1 MQVPEVRLGRRVRGT
16 IAIGMQHPTTVCMK
30 DGVSMA
36 NLMTLTLL
44 LICLAA
50 SCAVGQTPTIEQLRD
65 LSLETSFAEAGTS
78 QCIIAVPDQDGY
90 SSMADHLA
98 TAVATVSGAKPAV
111 MAASGITDEMAQ
123 ANHVIALGVFANNS
137 LVEKLYDRLLVSC
150 DWSWPEGDDS
160 YVIRTVHNP
169 WQTGRNVVYLGSV
182 TAAGCEAAVNR
193 FVGILTENPG
203 GTIGPII
210 EVSSAPA
217 ALTDDEVQEHLGRI
231 DAETSSRTMDG
242 HVAQFAE
249 NYFRTGDPAWARI
262 FLDGVRKMIAL
273 HVEEGDASDMRNCR
287 YIFPQFERI
296 EYGPDF
302 SDHER
307 LELVNLFLRLA
318 DMMPLSKQELKPS
331 PIPHGNS
338 WNGHAAGYAGIYL
351 TRYYPDIAIGQRLLQ
366 NIDTYNA
373 PNMVYWKVNEDCPG
387 YGNITLTGN
396 YEWALARPVQ
406 SYFDGGSLGKM
417 CDWYMLISD
426 NSGRA
431 SGIGDDSGLGGPIS
445 VNAYMLAGWK
455 YRDGRYLW
463 WWDRHI
469 NGKGRYWV
477 PEEIIP
483 RVQPDNMLGVATVP
497 VDEWIY
503 NQHQPHKFPI
513 EKGYDKVSFR
523 SGFEKSDQY
532 LCMSGYSHGFHAHAD
547 ANAIVRY
554 ADREQVRLYDDGYM
568 IPALSEHNTVTILKN
583 GWAATTPELSEVM
596 AEANF
601 DDVGMFTSRLDDYN
615 GICWDRT
622 IIWPKGRFFL
632 VVDDLTAL
640 EPARYGF
647 QCIWRTLGS
656 ASLNGRRWTSEKEG
670 SRMNLVCASD
680 AVLAEKESAG
690 LTLNSPPFPMSEARA
705 LVQAAAPDMAAGDG
719 HQFANVLYTTDVGDG
734 STQVDCYRVDDS
746 TTYIISDNGQPIAA
760 GINRSTAVSGVLVEG
775 DAFYLTPTEL
785 AVAGARRVRIDG
797 RLVRSNLPV
806 NLNVDLNTGKAI
818 LECAEQVEVRHS
830 TAGGNATVTLQA
842 GRHELQLPPAS
853 LTRMPTLEQR
863 LSSLF
868 RDCALA
874 AAAAASEQAAVGT
887 GEKLAE
893 LWQYRNFAVYTNF
906 ALQPDV
912 TCAADQVPL
921 TPEEADYPVGKLQD
935 LLRPNGNVMF
945 PEGQTVTLDIALP
958 QPADIAQV
966 AVNSRQLPTFRGGPG
981 CGVSKFTVWVS
992 NDGFSKDRRLLGEFI
1007 NSSDKLEG
1015 DMVPYVV
1022 EDRQTVTARQV
1033 RIELVPFSE
1042 GHKVYIDSV
1051 ELNGTAGADMLMASG
1066 FHVSAIQ
1073 TADVN
1078 DDGRDEIF
1086 AAGTDRAIH
1095 AVAADGSGLWQYPV
1109 PNAVNDLAVFDGT
1122 GHGDYQIVAACE
1134 DTYMYSV
1141 KPDGTENFTVQPPPR
1156 TYERPGYR
1164 GVLPFVS
1171 RLTVAFGADINGD
1184 GNTEII
1190 IGSANWRTYVYNYL
1204 GELLWDE
1211 VCWAHTPT
1219 CGDAF
1224 DLTGDGA
1231 KEVVMGNSYDRAVV
1245 YSSDGNVIGSGGGSV
1260 HAGPTALR
1268 CADLDG
1274 NGKGEIVVGDR
1285 AGMIWFQEW
1294 NGRDLPIH
1302 DTGMD
1307 ITALEVG
1314 DLDGDGK
1321 LETVAASKNFI
1332 LYFFDSDGQPLR
1344 QVNLLTVA
1352 RDLAIADLTG
1362 DGVPEIVAAC
1372 EDGTVKVLDVEG
1384 QVIAWFKGGGWM
1396 RHVDVV
1402 ELDGNPAT
1410 REIVAT
1416 CDDGSIYALQFIP

>member
-1 MQVPEVRLGRRVRGT
+1 
-16 IAIGMQHPTTVCMK
+16 
-30 DGVSMA
+30 MA
-36 NLMTLTLL
+36 NLTTLTLL
-44 LICLAA
+44 LICLTA
-50 SCAVGQTPTIEQLRD
+50 SCAAGQTPVIEQLRD

-111 MAASGITDEMAQ
+111 MAASGVTDEMAQ

-137 LVEKLYDRLLVSC
+137 LVEKLYDRLLVAC
-150 DWSWPEGDDS
+150 DWSWPSGDDS

-169 WQTGRNVVYLGSV
+169 WQTGRNVIYLGSV

-193 FVGILTENPG
+193 FVGILTENPD

-210 EVSSAPA
+210 EVSSAA
-217 ALTDDEVQEHLGRI
+217 TLTDDEMQEQLSKI

-242 HVAQFAE
+242 LVAQFADR
-249 NYFRTGDPAWARI
+249 YFQSGDPGWAHI
-262 FLDGVRKMIAL
+262 FLNGVRKMLAL
-273 HVEEGDASDMRNCR
+273 HEEEGDASDMRNCR
-287 YIFPQFERI
+287 YIFSQFERI

-302 SDHER
+302 TDQER

-318 DMMPLSKQELKPS
+318 DMMPLSKQELKPN

-351 TRYYPDIAIGQRLLQ
+351 TRYYPDIEIGQRLLQ
-366 NIDTYNA
+366 NIDIYNE
-373 PNMVYWKVNEDCPG
+373 PNMIYWKVNEDCPG

-406 SYFDGGSLGKM
+406 SYFDTGNLGKM
-417 CDWYMLISD
+417 CDWFMLISD
-426 NSGRA
+426 NSGRP
-431 SGIGDDSGLGGPIS
+431 SGIGDASGLGGPIG
-445 VNAYMLAGWK
+445 VHAYMLAGWK

-469 NGKGRYWV
+469 KGKGRYWV

-483 RVQPDNMLGVATVP
+483 RMQPDNLLGVATLP

-503 NQHQPHKFPI
+503 NQKRQRKFPI
-513 EKGYDKVSFR
+513 EKAYDKVSFR

-554 ADREQVRLYDDGYM
+554 ADREEVRLYDDGYM

-596 AEANF
+596 AEADF

-640 EPARYGF
+640 EPAQYGF

-656 ASLNGRRWTSEKEG
+656 ASLNGCRWTSEKEG
-670 SRMNLVCASD
+670 SRMELVCASD

-690 LTLNSPPFPMSEARA
+690 LTLNAPPFPMSEARA
-705 LVQAAAPDMAAGDG
+705 LVQAVAPDMAAGDSY
-719 HQFANVLYTTDVGDG
+719 QFANVFHTTGTGRD
-734 STQVDCYRVDDS
+734 SAHIDCYRVDDS

-760 GINRSTAVSGVLVEG
+760 GINRSTAVPGVLVEG
-775 DAFYLTPTEL
+775 EAFYLTPTEL

-806 NLNVDLNTGKAI
+806 NLNVDLETGKAI

-830 TAGGNATVTLQA
+830 TAGENATVTLQA

-853 LTRMPTLEQR
+853 LTRIPTFEQR

-868 RDCALA
+868 RDHALA
-874 AAAAASEQAAVGT
+874 AAAAASEQAAVGD
-887 GEKLAE
+887 GEKLAR
-893 LWQYRNFAVYTNF
+893 LWQYRNFAAHMNF
-906 ALQPDV
+906 ALEQGA
-912 TCAADQVPL
+912 TCAADQIPL
-921 TPEEADYPVGKLQD
+921 TPEEANFPVGKLQN
-935 LLRPNGNVMF
+935 LLKANGNVMF

-958 QPADIAQV
+958 QSADIAQV
-966 AVNSRQLPTFRGGPG
+966 TVNSRQLPTFLRGPG

-992 NDGFSKDRRLLGEFI
+992 NDGFRKDQRLLREFV
-1007 NSSDKLEG
+1007 NPSDKLEG
-1015 DMVPYVV
+1015 AMVPYAVKS
-1022 EDRQTVTARQV
+1022 RQTMPARQV
-1033 RIELVPFSE
+1033 RIELVPFSDK
-1042 GHKVYIDSV
+1042 HKIYIDSV
-1051 ELNGTAGADMLMASG
+1051 EINGTGSADRLMGSG
-1066 FHVSAIQ
+1066 FHMSALQ
-1073 TADVN
+1073 AADVN
-1078 DDGRDEIF
+1078 GDGRDEIF
-1086 AAGTDRAIH
+1086 AAGTDKAIH
-1095 AVAADGSGLWQYPV
+1095 AVAADGSELWQYPV
-1109 PNAVNDLAVFDGT
+1109 PDAVNDLAVLDGT
-1122 GHGDYQIVAACE
+1122 GRGDYQIVAACE

-1141 KPDGTENFTVQPPPR
+1141 KPDGTENFTIQPPPR

-1171 RLTVAFGADINGD
+1171 RLTVAFGADITGD

-1224 DLTGDGA
+1224 DLTGDGTR
-1231 KEVVMGNSYDRAVV
+1231 EVVMCNSCLSAVV
-1245 YSSDGNVIGSGGGSV
+1245 YSSDGEVIGSGGGRHGGV
-1260 HAGPTALR
+1260 PAVR

-1274 NGKGEIVVGDR
+1274 NGKGEIIVGDR
-1285 AGMIWFQEW
+1285 TGMIWFQEW
-1294 NGRDLPIH
+1294 KGRDLPRY

-1307 ITALEVG
+1307 ITAIEVG

-1321 LETVAASKNFI
+1321 LETVAASRNYM
-1332 LYFFDSDGQPLR
+1332 LYFFDSDGQLLR
-1344 QVNLLTVA
+1344 QVNLLTAV

-1362 DGVPEIVAAC
+1362 DGIPEIIAAC
-1372 EDGTVKVLDVEG
+1372 EDGTVKVLDAEG

-1396 RHVDVV
+1396 RHVEVV
-1402 ELDGNPAT
+1402 ELDGDPAT

-1416 CDDGSIYALQFIP
+1416 CDDGSIYALQFTP